1 MATRSDEVA
10 ATTPAGRNRTALIA
24 LGLVLFL
31 AVLWFLFLRGGGT
44 EPEEALPAPQI
55 TEAAPEPEP
64 TEEPGQRR
72 RKGPIE
78 TFEVFAPKDPFRP
91 VITAAAAAPEG
102 TTTTT
107 GAPAAGGAAAGG
119 ATGTGAPSGGSDIGN
134 GGSPSGNGG
143 SSVGGHRV
151 RLIDTFTSGGEA
163 RARVQVDGTVY
174 TVREGDRFAEN
185 FELLSV
191 NGQCA
196 SMLFGDDQ
204 FSLCEG
210 EEILK

>member
-1 MATRSDEVA
+1 MATRSDDV
-10 ATTPAGRNRTALIA
+10 TTGTSPGRSPILLAL
-24 LGLVLFL
+24 LGGVVLL
-31 AVLWFLFLRGGGT
+31 GIVWFLFLRGGSAE
-44 EPEEALPAPQI
+44 EPEILPAPVI
-55 TEAAPEPEP
+55 TEAPTDEA
-64 TEEPGQRR
+64 TEEPGRNG

-78 TFEVFAPKDPFRP
+78 TFEVFAPKDPFKP
-91 VITAAAAAPEG
+91 VITAALTGGTDTGTATAQDPAASPDG
-102 TTTTT
+102 T
-107 GAPAAGGAAAGG
+107 GA
-119 ATGTGAPSGGSDIGN
+119 GAPSGGSDIGGRGS
-134 GGSPSGNGG
+134 GGGG

-174 TVREGDRFAEN
+174 TVSEGDRFAEN

-210 EEILK
+210 EELLK

>member
-1 MATRSDEVA
+1 MATRAEDAGTGRDASRNQVA
-10 ATTPAGRNRTALIA
+10 LVI
-24 LGLVLFL
+24 LGLVALL
-31 AVLWFLFLRGGGT
+31 GVLWFVFLRGGS
-44 EPEEALPAPQI
+44 PETPAALPTPVI
-55 TEAAPEPEP
+55 TEAPEVEP
-64 TEEPGQRR
+64 TEEP
-72 RKGPIE
+72 RKGGDKGRIE
-78 TFEVFAPKDPFRP
+78 TFEVFAPKDPFKP
-91 VITAAAAAPEG
+91 VISEATAGDTG
-102 TTTTT
+102 TTVTT
-107 GAPAAGGAAAGG
+107 GAPATD
-119 ATGTGAPSGGSDIGN
+119 TGTTDGTGGTTSPSGGSDIGRGAD
-134 GGSPSGNGG
+134 GGGGG

-151 RLIDTFTSGGEA
+151 RLIDTITSGGEA

-174 TVREGDRFAEN
+174 TVSEGDRFADN

>member
-1 MATRSDEVA
+1 MATRTEDV
-10 ATTPAGRNRTALIA
+10 TTGADAGRNRVLLIV
-24 LGLVLFL
+24 LGLVLLL
-31 AVLWFLFLRGGGT
+31 AVVWFFFLRGGDA
-44 EPEEALPAPQI
+44 ELEALPVPGV
-55 TEAAPEPEP
+55 TVAPEVEP
-64 TEEPGQRR
+64 TEEPRKGG

-91 VITAAAAAPEG
+91 AISPEVAG
-102 TTTTT
+102 GADTGTT
-107 GAPAAGGAAAGG
+107 GAADPGTDAGDGSDGN
-119 ATGTGAPSGGSDIGN
+119 GAPSGGSDIG
-134 GGSPSGNGG
+134 GGSSTDGG

-151 RLIDTFTSGGEA
+151 RLIDTFSAGGET

-174 TVREGDRFAEN
+174 TVSEGDRFADN